1 MITPEDLPLGFSE
14 RELLIEEN
22 NALNERVNSL
32 LEKLHKLEYENEVS
46 KNKLRQKSLME
57 DDWK

>member
-1 MITPEDLPLGFSE
+1 MVTPEDLPLGFSE

-22 NALNERVNSL
+22 NSLNERVDSL
-32 LEKLHKLEYENEVS
+32 LEKLHKLEYENEVL
-46 KNKLRQKSLME
+46 KNKLRQKLFVE

>member
-1 MITPEDLPLGFSE
+1 MLTPEDLPIGFSE

-32 LEKLHKLEYENEVS
+32 LEKLHKLEYENEVL
-46 KNKLRQKSLME
+46 KENFRKQALME
-57 DDWK
+57 DDLR

>member
-1 MITPEDLPLGFSE
+1 MLTPEDLPIGFSE

-22 NALNERVNSL
+22 NAL
-32 LEKLHKLEYENEVS
+32 LEKIYKLEYENEVL
-46 KNKLRQKSLME
+46 KDKLRKEARSE